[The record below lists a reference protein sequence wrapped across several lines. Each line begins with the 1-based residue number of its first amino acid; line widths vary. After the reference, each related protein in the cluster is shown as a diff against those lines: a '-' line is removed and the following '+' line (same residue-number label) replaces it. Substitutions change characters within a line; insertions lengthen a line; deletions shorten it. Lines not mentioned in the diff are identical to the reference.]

1 MGAAKPA
8 FARIVET
15 TLLMARQLANPAP
28 LLLMM
33 VVVGWGALL
42 FFCFGLLATFSWIS
56 LIAQV
61 LGSLAVA
68 AAFFMILE
76 FSSPYSGLFRISP
89 VGVDGLIKSMGG

>member
-1 MGAAKPA
+1 
-8 FARIVET
+8 
-15 TLLMARQLANPAP
+15 MARQLGNPVP
-28 LLLMM
+28 LLLMV
-33 VVVGWGALL
+33 VVVGWSALL
-42 FFCFGLLATFSWIS
+42 FFCFGLLATMSWIS
-56 LIAQV
+56 FLAQF